1 MSMEEYQMLSD
12 RELQRYDGKLLGN
25 KLLMLDELNSTMEEI
40 EVERKTRCVDC
51 RKECKAL

>member
-12 RELQRYDGKLLGN
+12 RELQRYDGKLLEN
-25 KLLMLDELNSTMEEI
+25 KLLMLDGLNSTMEEI
-40 EVERKTRCVDC
+40 EVERKTTCVDC